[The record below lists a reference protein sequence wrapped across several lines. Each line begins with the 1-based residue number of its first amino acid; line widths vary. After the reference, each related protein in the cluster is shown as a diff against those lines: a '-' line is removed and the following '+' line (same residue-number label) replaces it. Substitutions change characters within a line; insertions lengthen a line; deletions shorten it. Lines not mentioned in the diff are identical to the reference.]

1 MNDDMLHVSWSP
13 TNDDNEADEMRYLAA
28 RYGDELYNSG
38 LSQNLEDLVESALW
52 DEDTKHEF
60 HCALPIDM
68 SNGEMLDIIEYL
80 WDYQPKTPFSEVKNP
95 SQKQINAFI
104 RKVCNL

>member
-13 TNDDNEADEMRYLAA
+13 TNDDNEADEARYLCA
-28 RYGDELYNSG
+28 RYGDELFDDK
-38 LSQNLEDLVESALW
+38 LSHRIEELVESALW
-52 DEDTKHEF
+52 DEQTKHQF

-68 SNGEMLDIIEYL
+68 SNGEMNEVIEYL
-80 WDYQPKTPFSEVKNP
+80 WEYQPKTPFSEVKNP
-95 SQKQINAFI
+95 SQKQISAFI

>member
-1 MNDDMLHVSWSP
+1 
-13 TNDDNEADEMRYLAA
+13 
-28 RYGDELYNSG
+28 
-38 LSQNLEDLVESALW
+38 
-52 DEDTKHEF
+52 
-60 HCALPIDM
+60 M
-68 SNGEMLDIIEYL
+68 SNGEMLDVIEYL